1 MKTLDKSKAIIVN
14 IRNFV
19 ATRYILSSVTTTR
32 FSSDVSSNLD
42 NTKRVVT
49 KLSTYIGNSTPLT
62 KFNH

>member
-32 FSSDVSSNLD
+32 FSSDALSNLD
-42 NTKRVVT
+42 NMKRVVT
-49 KLSTYIGNSTPLT
+49 KLSTYIDHSTPLT
-62 KFNH
+62 KCNH